1 MEYGEGEGVV
11 DAGGCFLC
19 GQNVSDVWVDVEEE
33 TTASNDWIG
42 CNVKPFRIYS
52 FMTATKNDQFCDHH
66 PLYLQKWTIDPLF
79 KN

>member
-52 FMTATKNDQFCDHH
+52 FMTATKND
-66 PLYLQKWTIDPLF
+66 
-79 KN
+79 